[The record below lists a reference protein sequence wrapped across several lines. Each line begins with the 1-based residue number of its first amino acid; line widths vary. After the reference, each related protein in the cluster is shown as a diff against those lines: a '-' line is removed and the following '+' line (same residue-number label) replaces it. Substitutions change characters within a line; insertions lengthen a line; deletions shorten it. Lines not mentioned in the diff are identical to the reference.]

1 MAALE
6 STDQSQKVEP
16 MSESVEKSKK
26 ESSLQKQNM
35 MNTPYF
41 RLGLLTVMCLQNT
54 IVVLLGSYTRANKT
68 KEELYAVNH
77 VILASELGKFV
88 LSLLL
93 ENYETNNLLGNLKI
107 HVIDNPVDCLK
118 ISIPSLL
125 YLLQNTLLYVA
136 LSNLSAPMFQVTYQT
151 KLLTTALL
159 SKLLLNRTY
168 SLKQWTCLMTLGI
181 GVAIVV
187 IGGEDKGKSD
197 TESTKEVVARN
208 FTLGLTSVSIAC
220 MSSAMAGVYFEKV
233 LKKPI
238 QAGSKA
244 PATMWMRN
252 IQMAFFSAVIA
263 YFQFKNLTGED
274 GKKELFHGFTN
285 SVWLL
290 VFVQSCGG
298 LLVAAVIKYADNVLK
313 GMSTGMSVILS
324 TACSSI
330 LFKTALTFQFGFG
343 ALIILVSVYLFSND
357 MPKCSKVKIE
367 EPFEEGV
374 SLVSSKV

>member
-1 MAALE
+1 ME
-6 STDQSQKVEP
+6 K
-16 MSESVEKSKK
+16 SESIDKHQKIETTNASPEDLKKNSSVTKK
-26 ESSLQKQNM
+26 EM

-77 VILASELGKFV
+77 VILASELGKFF
-88 LSLLL
+88 LSMIL
-93 ENYETNNLLGNLKI
+93 ETYETNNLLGNLKI
-107 HVIDNPVDCLK
+107 HVFDNPLDCLK

-125 YLLQNTLLYVA
+125 YLLQNTLLYIA

-159 SKLLLNRTY
+159 SKLLLNRSY
-168 SLKQWTCLMTLGI
+168 SFKQWTCLTTLGF

-187 IGGEDKGKSD
+187 IGGEDKGKSA

-233 LKKPI
+233 LKKPTE
-238 QAGSKA
+238 AGSKA

-263 YFQFKNLTGED
+263 FIQFKNLGGED
-274 GKKELFHGFTN
+274 GKKELFHGFSN
-285 SVWLL
+285 AVWAL
-290 VFVQSCGG
+290 VFFQSCGG

-330 LFKTALTFQFGFG
+330 LFKSALTFQFGFG
-343 ALIILVSVYLFSND
+343 ALIILASVYLFSND
-357 MPKCSKVKIE
+357 MPKCSKTKVDKLD
-367 EPFEEGV
+367 EEGI